1 MTRSLAQPCG
11 LSPGNGGTIAPETG
25 SKGRKIK
32 QGVETDSHCPKPNGC
47 FHAACRVSPVTTA
60 LDSAKSPL
68 GSRNAAF
75 APVTFKVP
83 SRSGLPLW
91 KTFLA
96 LNSQCRYW
104 EVLLRSDIPFGGG
117 CRHEV
122 VLTVNLGACCCRLTH
137 RERKVGAG
145 EEL

>member
-1 MTRSLAQPCG
+1 MQRTKPKDL
-11 LSPGNGGTIAPETG
+11 G
-25 SKGRKIK
+25 SKISARSTYIYIHTHTLANVFTKRWVYKLCRG
-32 QGVETDSHCPKPNGC
+32 D